1 MRAMTMTMVAAVA
14 ALAAAAS
21 AQESLSRVEV
31 VNFPAVQQI
40 DGKVEIDGPIPTA
53 SAVRFQEVVVTPVDR
68 TATTRLLLVGSV
80 ATEGFAW
87 ATISLAGEIK
97 GTTTRAGTVGAV
109 LVPAEEPVQRALTE
123 DGIYLFPLEAAA
135 PVATGERGWV
145 VDQKSRLSVGFPR
158 YNLYLYNS
166 TDKSVGAT
174 VWVYL
179 SSS

>member
-1 MRAMTMTMVAAVA
+1 MDVLRMTVLSTALAGA
-14 ALAAAAS
+14 ALAG
-21 AQESLSRVEV
+21 AQDRVAPVEV
-31 VNFPAVQQI
+31 VNFPTVQQI
-40 DGKVEIDGPIPTA
+40 DGTVEIDGPIPTA
-53 SAVRFQEVVVTPVDR
+53 SAVRFQEVVVTPVER
-68 TATTRLLLVGSV
+68 SATTRLVLVGSV

-87 ATISLAGEIK
+87 ATVSLAGEIK

-109 LVPAEEPVQRALTE
+109 LVPAEDPVQRALTE
-123 DGIYLFPLEAAA
+123 DGLYLFPLEAAA
-135 PVATGERGWV
+135 PVEVGERGWV
-145 VDQKSRLSVGFPR
+145 VDQKSRLSVAFPR